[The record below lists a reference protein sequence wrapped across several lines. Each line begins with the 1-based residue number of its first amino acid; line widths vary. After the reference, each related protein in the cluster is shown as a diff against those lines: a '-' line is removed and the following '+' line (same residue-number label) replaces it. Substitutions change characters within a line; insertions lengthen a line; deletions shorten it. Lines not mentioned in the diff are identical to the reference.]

1 MRPGALW
8 TASSLSVMGRSA
20 ISFWIYE
27 RFTRVAE
34 VLGRCSEAVVER
46 FQEDG
51 AHREPRG
58 GRLPKKKRLHA

>member
-8 TASSLSVMGRSA
+8 TALSLSVMGRSA
-20 ISFWIYE
+20 ISFWIHE
-27 RFTRVAE
+27 QFTRVAK

-51 AHREPRG
+51 AHRVRRA
-58 GRLPKKKRLHA
+58 GRLPKRRQRW